1 MWYLIIGTVIW
12 AAITGIVVYP
22 YEEKIEQV
30 KNPVA
35 RIIARI
41 VFAAGAPAILIS
53 GMVLSI
59 LDRIMPED
67 WQD

>member
-1 MWYLIIGTVIW
+1 MWYLIIGTVVW
-12 AAITGIVVYP
+12 AAITGIVMYP
-22 YEEKIEQV
+22 YEEKIGQI
-30 KNPVA
+30 KNPV
-35 RIIARI
+35 ARI

-53 GMVLSI
+53 GIILGI

>member
-1 MWYLIIGTVIW
+1 MWLLILIW

-30 KNPVA
+30 KNPVV

-41 VFAAGAPAILIS
+41 VFAVGAPAILIS
-53 GMVLSI
+53 GIVLDI

>member
-1 MWYLIIGTVIW
+1 MWYLIIGILVW

-30 KNPVA
+30 KNPVV

-41 VFAAGAPAILIS
+41 VFAVGAPAILIS
-53 GMVLSI
+53 GVVLDI
-59 LDRIMPED
+59 LDKIMPED
-67 WQD
+67 WQE